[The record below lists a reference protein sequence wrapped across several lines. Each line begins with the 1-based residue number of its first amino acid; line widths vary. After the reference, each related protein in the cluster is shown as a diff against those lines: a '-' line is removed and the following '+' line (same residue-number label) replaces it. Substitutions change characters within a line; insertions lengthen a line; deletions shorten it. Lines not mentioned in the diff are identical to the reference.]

1 MAGKQISLAP
11 RRPTRSNLRLQP
23 TNNYSIGNPGTSVG
37 EGTPTDRALR
47 NATLTFDEI
56 PIEPSSPAS
65 VSPSP
70 APRMASRSR
79 NGRGGVRGGKE
90 EGQEL
95 LMWNDI
101 RDAWFNLKDI
111 AAQSD
116 RLARQILELEAG
128 IKTKELAG
136 QSRLLR
142 ESRSLPLTRVRTY
155 ASGTRCTKQCSP
167 PKCTSS
173 GRSEVSGR

>member
-1 MAGKQISLAP
+1 MPKKTP
-11 RRPTRSNLRLQP
+11 HRRRATRSTLRLQP
-23 TNNYSIGNPGTSVG
+23 TNNQSIVNPGTSVG

-47 NATLTFDEI
+47 HSTLTFEET
-56 PIEPSSPAS
+56 PIDLTSPVSS
-65 VSPSP
+65 SPSP
-70 APRMASRSR
+70 APSMAYRSR

-116 RLARQILELEAG
+116 RLAKQIIELEAG
-128 IKTKELAG
+128 IKAKELAG
-136 QSRLLR
+136 QSRF
-142 ESRSLPLTRVRTY
+142 ESHT
-155 ASGTRCTKQCSP
+155 
-167 PKCTSS
+167 
-173 GRSEVSGR
+173 